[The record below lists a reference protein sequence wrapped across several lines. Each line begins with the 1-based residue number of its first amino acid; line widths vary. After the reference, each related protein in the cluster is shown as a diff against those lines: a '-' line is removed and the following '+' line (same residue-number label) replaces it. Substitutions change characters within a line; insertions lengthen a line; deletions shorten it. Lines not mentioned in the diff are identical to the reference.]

1 MTGYVALLRG
11 VNVGGVN
18 IKMADLAACVKGLGY
33 NGVRTVLASGNV
45 VLKTSKAAATVKS
58 ELEAALRERFGY
70 DAWVHVLD
78 DAELARVI
86 DDYPFE
92 RGRDGWHDYVV
103 IAEHADTRAELEQ
116 SIQGLDPELER
127 AELAH
132 GVLYWTVQKGS
143 TLDSVMGKAQAK
155 ARFKPWLTSR
165 NMNTLD
171 KLRR

>member
-1 MTGYVALLRG
+1 MTGYVVLLRG

-18 IKMADLAACVKGLGY
+18 IKMADLAACVRGLGY
-33 NGVRTVLASGNV
+33 DGVRTVLASGNV
-45 VLKTSKAAATVKS
+45 VLESEESATTVK
-58 ELEAALRERFGY
+58 ERLESALRERFGY

-78 DAELARVI
+78 DGELARII
-86 DDYPFE
+86 DGYPFE

-103 IAEHADTRAELEQ
+103 VAAHDDTRAELEAVIP
-116 SIQGLDPELER
+116 SLDPELER

-143 TLDSVMGKAQAK
+143 TLDSVMGKAQSR
-155 ARFKPWLTSR
+155 ARYKPWLTSR
-165 NMNTLD
+165 NVNTLD